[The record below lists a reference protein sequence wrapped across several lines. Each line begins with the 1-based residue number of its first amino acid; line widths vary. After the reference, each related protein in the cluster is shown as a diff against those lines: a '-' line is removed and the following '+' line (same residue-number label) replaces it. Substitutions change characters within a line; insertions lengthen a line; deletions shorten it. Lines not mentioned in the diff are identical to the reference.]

1 MVSMKAGSIERVL
14 LPIVHVDDTHSA
26 NEQLQLVGIEGL
38 QQLRWYKFVNSL
50 KDNCKQQL

>member
-1 MVSMKAGSIERVL
+1 MKAGSIERVL